1 MNFPLLFHNI
11 LFLFGT
17 LVSIGTAFFVMLAT
31 QRSRSVTT
39 FTFALSCLAV
49 AVFQLSHLL
58 GINAPDA
65 VTSRMILMFNLVDF
79 FIGIFMTHWFLGF
92 IGKIHQQRY
101 ALMAVYV
108 SGISLFTF
116 FLFFPRAFLIE
127 SVPKLYFPFYYQPG
141 PLYFVMV
148 LWLIIVSIY
157 HFYQLIQAYRTEPV
171 GSVQKNR
178 FKYVLLAMLYAYAFG
193 TTAFLLVFDIPLNP
207 ALSALFGLYPLLI
220 VYAILQYEVFDIHV
234 FAKRAFVYASTILGI
249 GLVITLTDFLSNYF
263 ITIQPAIPRGV
274 VPVVASIVLASGALY
289 VWRKAREADV
299 AKYEFITVVTH
310 KFRTPLTRIKWATEE
325 IEKILPS
332 DKKEMT
338 SIVHQSERQLF
349 ELTNMLVRLSE
360 ADSDGFEHAPES
372 IDISVVLRQL
382 EAEYVVPM
390 EQKNVTFSV
399 ERTDHVFV
407 MGNQEQLHFILQ
419 ILLDNAMSYTPEGGA
434 IMVTS
439 KVFVQS
445 SEYRIQVRD
454 TGIGMAKHTL
464 RQIFSRFY
472 RGEKA
477 RLADTE
483 GMGIGLFMAK
493 NLIAKQG
500 GKIWAESPGENK
512 GSAFTISIPLDIEK
526 KHTQS

>member
-31 QRSRSVTT
+31 QRSRSITT

-49 AVFQLSHLL
+49 AIFQLSHLL

-65 VTSRMILMFNLVDF
+65 ETSRMILMFNLVDF

-92 IGKIHQQRY
+92 IGKIHSQRY
-101 ALMAVYV
+101 ALGAVYI

-116 FLFFPRAFLIE
+116 FLFFPRTFLIE

-148 LWLIIVSIY
+148 LWFMIVSIY
-157 HFYQLIQAYRTEPV
+157 HFYQLIQAYRTEPA

-220 VYAILQYEVFDIHV
+220 VYAILQYEVFDIHI

-274 VPVVASIVLASGALY
+274 VPAAASIVLASGALY

-310 KFRTPLTRIKWATEE
+310 KFRTPLTRIK
-325 IEKILPS
+325 
-332 DKKEMT
+332 
-338 SIVHQSERQLF
+338 
-349 ELTNMLVRLSE
+349 
-360 ADSDGFEHAPES
+360 
-372 IDISVVLRQL
+372 
-382 EAEYVVPM
+382 
-390 EQKNVTFSV
+390 
-399 ERTDHVFV
+399 
-407 MGNQEQLHFILQ
+407 
-419 ILLDNAMSYTPEGGA
+419 
-434 IMVTS
+434 
-439 KVFVQS
+439 
-445 SEYRIQVRD
+445 
-454 TGIGMAKHTL
+454 
-464 RQIFSRFY
+464 
-472 RGEKA
+472 
-477 RLADTE
+477 
-483 GMGIGLFMAK
+483 
-493 NLIAKQG
+493 
-500 GKIWAESPGENK
+500 
-512 GSAFTISIPLDIEK
+512 
-526 KHTQS
+526 